1 MKRLISASLVLA
13 LFSCSTVNKSLSK
26 DLKTPHSHGTIIV
39 YEFPNKKIKRF
50 YKKNEILTTV
60 YSNFTENNKTSYTVT
75 KIIGKVLPNDNNVF
89 YFHNEKDNKIFC
101 QFFDNGKSKDT
112 VESTFKLIFPKP
124 INPETQ
130 VTRFWHGKEKLL
142 GYSENKA
149 KDIHYLKY

>member
-1 MKRLISASLVLA
+1 MIYQDVFLSVYFQHFLVIYL
-13 LFSCSTVNKSLSK
+13 
-26 DLKTPHSHGTIIV
+26 
-39 YEFPNKKIKRF
+39 
-50 YKKNEILTTV
+50 
-60 YSNFTENNKTSYTVT
+60 
-75 KIIGKVLPNDNNVF
+75 NNVF

-130 VTRFWHGKEKLL
+130 ITRFWHGKEKLL